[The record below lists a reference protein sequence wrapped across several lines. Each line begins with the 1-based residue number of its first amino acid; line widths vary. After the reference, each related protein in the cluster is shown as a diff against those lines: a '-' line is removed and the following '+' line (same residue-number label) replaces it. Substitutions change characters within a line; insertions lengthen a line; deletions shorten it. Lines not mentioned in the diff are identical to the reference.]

1 MKHQLQDEEL
11 TSSAARDAARLI
23 WFKRYPAKQTVISFL
38 LALFATA
45 AFSIDP
51 SGVSANSVLAID
63 PKATGALYICYEVL
77 LSFAGHTDAV
87 MLLALACLLT
97 LPFRY
102 VFFGRGDAWR
112 PSVILPSLGF
122 AVCMVFGRSY
132 DLTDSAE
139 LVLGDKARTICAW
152 IAGAGWMLLAII
164 AFYLAFECLDWL
176 SNRRIPFSESR
187 FGRLWRACHAVL
199 SVHPFLGPFL
209 VLAVAWLPMFIAALP
224 GLFMGDTG
232 AQIRQWFNYPNGTSD
247 YLKLINP
254 NVLLNG
260 HHPVVH
266 TALVGSCVK
275 LGLTLF
281 NSADAGV
288 ALYTTIQFVLTA
300 ACFAYSISSLRK
312 FGVSLPVRA
321 VALAFFALMPM
332 FSNYAVLITKDI
344 IFADALLVLLVQTV
358 KLVSQGLPRR
368 SAAREQVGE
377 APVLFARHD
386 WVLLALSALGSTF
399 FRNGGLVFPAAACV
413 IAAVCLGFDA
423 FRARKAGAAG
433 TTAPVRPA
441 ARFRWAGVLAVLV
454 LCVACN
460 VYFTKVFMP
469 AHDIT
474 PGSKREM
481 LSIPFQQTAR
491 FVQKHD
497 GLNSGVN
504 PIVKDD
510 GTIEDATS
518 DGLVTDEER
527 AVIDRVLKYDN
538 LGRRYDP
545 DKSDAVKNSFNEDA
559 SDEDIKAYFKVWLE
573 MFKKDPESY
582 ISALINNY
590 YGYFYPSARDAWV
603 YSTANSAEIMARP
616 DNTKYFDFHTVDAPA
631 VRWCDHLVN
640 LYRVAVQRIPLVS
653 LTMSSA
659 TYVWIMVGIVAYLLR
674 RHSWRALAI
683 WVPLLGV
690 LAVCLIGPCNG
701 STYMRYLYPVIAC
714 LPFAI
719 GVTVTRNEY
728 LW

>member
-1 MKHQLQDEEL
+1 MKDPDLS
-11 TSSAARDAARLI
+11 TTAARDAARI
-23 WFKRYPAKQTVISFL
+23 VWFKRYPAKQTLIAFL
-38 LALFATA
+38 LALLATT

-51 SGVSANSVLAID
+51 APVSSNAVLAID
-63 PKATGALYICYEVL
+63 PKASGMLYVCYEVL

-112 PSVILPSLGF
+112 PSVILPSLFF

-139 LVLGDKARTICAW
+139 IVLGDKARIICAW
-152 IAGAGWMLLAII
+152 IGGAGWMLLAVV

-176 SNRRIPFSESR
+176 SSRRIPFSEAH
-187 FGRLWRACHAVL
+187 FGRVWRVAHAVL
-199 SVHPFLGPFL
+199 SVHPFAGPFL
-209 VLAVAWLPMFIAALP
+209 VLMIAWVPTLIASLP

-247 YLKLINP
+247 YLRLLNP

-266 TALVGSCVK
+266 TAIIGSCVQ
-275 LGLTLF
+275 LGLSLF
-281 NSADAGV
+281 NSANAGL
-288 ALYTTIQFVLTA
+288 AIYTCAQFVITA
-300 ACFAYSISSLRK
+300 ACMAYSISSLRK
-312 FGVSLPVRA
+312 LGVSLPVRG
-321 VALAFFALMPM
+321 VILPFFVFMPI
-332 FSNYAVLITKDI
+332 FSNYAALLTKDVL
-344 IFADALLVLLVQTV
+344 FADAFLVLLVQTV
-358 KLVSQGLPRR
+358 KLVACGLPRR
-368 SAAREQVGE
+368 DANAERAGEQR
-377 APVLFARHD
+377 PVLFARHD
-386 WVLLALSALGSTF
+386 WLLLALGAMGSTF
-399 FRNGGLVFPAAACV
+399 LRNGGLVFPLAACV
-413 IAAVCLGFDA
+413 IAAAFCAWDA
-423 FRARKAGAAG
+423 HVAHRAAKQAGAAPSG
-433 TTAPVRPA
+433 AIP
-441 ARFRWAGVLAVLV
+441 RFRWVGVLAVLA
-454 LCVACN
+454 LCLASN
-460 VYFTKVFMP
+460 MYFTKVFMP

-474 PGSKREM
+474 PGSKREI

-504 PIVKDD
+504 PTVKED
-510 GTIEDATS
+510 GTIVEAPC

-527 AVIDRVLKYDN
+527 AVIDRVLKYEN
-538 LGRRYDP
+538 LGRRYNP
-545 DKSDAVKNSFNEDA
+545 DKSDAVKNCFNEYA
-559 SDEDIKAYFKVWLE
+559 SQEDIKAYFEVWAQ
-573 MFKKDPESY
+573 MFKKDPGCY

-603 YSTANSAEIMARP
+603 YSTARSAEIMAKP
-616 DNTKYFDFHTVDAPA
+616 DNLKYFDFHPVDSKV
-631 VRWCDHLVN
+631 VRWCDHLIN
-640 LYRVAVQRIPLVS
+640 LYRVAVQRIPFIS

-659 TYVWIMVGIVAYLLR
+659 TYVWIMIAVVVYLLR
-674 RHSWRALAI
+674 RHSWRGLAI

-714 LPFAI
+714 MPFAI
-719 GVTVTRNEY
+719 GATITRSDL
-728 LW
+728 LWS